1 MVDWLVVSAVSGLG
15 PAQIQQLLKH
25 MEVDDLRQRLEHE
38 RQALPLS
45 DKRLHSLTIDYQKVD
60 AALEWQQ
67 QSEFNHLIC
76 LSDPLYPPLLK
87 QLSDPP
93 TVLFVKGCL
102 EALVLPYLAIVGSRN
117 ASPGGLQVAYQ
128 LASEMSALGFGICS
142 GMAMGIDG
150 AAHKAC
156 VDRSQRTIAVL
167 GTGID
172 TIYPRRHRQLYE
184 NIQQQGC
191 ILSEF
196 WPDVGPFAGN
206 FPKRNRIIS
215 GLSLGTLVV
224 EACRKSGSLI
234 TARLAMEQGREVFA
248 VPGSILGG
256 YHQGCHDL
264 LRDGAKL
271 VETAADI
278 VGELASLT
286 AFHLEE
292 LALCHHIQLQQDEI
306 CDLPFSSL
314 LASVGYE
321 ATTIDAVVEHSGKT
335 IDLVLEQML
344 ELELQGWVIAVPG
357 GYVRV
362 KRS

>member
-1 MVDWLVVSAVSGLG
+1 MD
-15 PAQIQQLLKH
+15 
-25 MEVDDLRQRLEHE
+25 VDDLRQRLEHE
-38 RQALPLS
+38 REALPLS
-45 DKRLHSLTIDYQKVD
+45 GQLLQNLTIDYQKVD
-60 AALEWQQ
+60 LALEWQQ
-67 QSEFNHLIC
+67 ASPSNTLIDF
-76 LSDPLYPPLLK
+76 SDPLYPPLLK
-87 QLSDPP
+87 QIPDPP
-93 TVLFVKGCL
+93 SILFIKGPV
-102 EALVLPYLAIVGSRN
+102 EALAYPSLAIVGSRN
-117 ASPGGLQVAYQ
+117 ASPSGLQVAYQ
-128 LASEMSALGFGICS
+128 LATEVSALGISICS
-142 GMAMGIDG
+142 GMALGIDG
-150 AAHKAC
+150 AAHRAC
-156 VDRSQRTIAVL
+156 VEHNRPTFAVL

-172 TIYPRRHRQLYE
+172 IVYPRRHRQLYE
-184 NIQQQGC
+184 DIQQQGC
-191 ILSEF
+191 IISEF

-278 VGELASLT
+278 VEELASLT

-292 LALCHHIQLQQDEI
+292 LNSCHHIQQREI
-306 CDLPFSSL
+306 CSLPFSSL

-321 ATTIDAVVEHSGKT
+321 TTSIDAVVEHSGKT

-344 ELELQGWVIAVPG
+344 ELELQGWVEAVPG

>member
-1 MVDWLVVSAVSGLG
+1 MD
-15 PAQIQQLLKH
+15 
-25 MEVDDLRQRLEHE
+25 VDDLRQRLEHE

-45 DKRLHSLTIDYQKVD
+45 NQLLQSLCVDYEKVD
-60 AALEWQQ
+60 AALAWQQ
-67 QSEFNHLIC
+67 QSASHHLIC
-76 LSDPLYPPLLK
+76 FSDPLYPPLLK

-93 TVLFVKGCL
+93 PLLFAKGCV
-102 EALVLPYLAIVGSRN
+102 EALALPSLAIVGSRN

-128 LASEMSALGFGICS
+128 LATDISALGLSVCS

-156 VDRSQRTIAVL
+156 VDHQRSTVAVL

-172 TIYPRRHRQLYE
+172 IVYPRRHRQLYE

-196 WPDVGPFAGN
+196 WPDMGPFAGN

-215 GLSLGTLVV
+215 GIALGTLVV
-224 EACRKSGSLI
+224 EASRQSGSLI

-278 VGELASLT
+278 VEELGSLT
-286 AFHLEE
+286 AFYLEE
-292 LALCHHIQLQQDEI
+292 LHSSHHIQDDEI
-306 CDLPFSSL
+306 CDLPFVSL

-321 ATTIDAVVEHSGKT
+321 ATTIDAIVEHSGKT

>member
-1 MVDWLVVSAVSGLG
+1 MD
-15 PAQIQQLLKH
+15 
-25 MEVDDLRQRLEHE
+25 VDDLRQRLEHE

-45 DKRLHSLTIDYQKVD
+45 NQLLQSLSIDYQKVD
-60 AALEWQQ
+60 AALAWQQ
-67 QSEFNHLIC
+67 QSASHHLIC
-76 LSDPLYPPLLK
+76 FSDPLYPPLLK
-87 QLSDPP
+87 QLPDPP
-93 TVLFVKGCL
+93 PVLFAKGCL
-102 EALVLPYLAIVGSRN
+102 EALALPALAIVGSRN

-128 LASEMSALGFGICS
+128 LATELSALGLGICS

-156 VDRSQRTIAVL
+156 VEHQRSTIAVL

-172 TIYPRRHRQLYE
+172 IVYPRRHRQLYE

-215 GLSLGTLVV
+215 GLALGTLVV
-224 EACRKSGSLI
+224 EASRQSGSLI

-264 LRDGAKL
+264 LRNGAKL

-278 VGELASLT
+278 VEELSSLT
-286 AFHLEE
+286 AFYLEE
-292 LALCHHIQLQQDEI
+292 LRSRHHIQVDEI
-306 CDLPFSSL
+306 CDLPFASL

-321 ATTIDAVVEHSGKT
+321 ATTLDAVVEHSGIS

>member
-1 MVDWLVVSAVSGLG
+1 
-15 PAQIQQLLKH
+15 

-45 DKRLHSLTIDYQKVD
+45 DHLLHSLVIDYQKVD

-67 QSEFNHLIC
+67 QAADHHLIC
-76 LSDPLYPPLLK
+76 FSDPLYPPLLK

-93 TVLFVKGCL
+93 VVLFAKGCL
-102 EALVLPYLAIVGSRN
+102 EALALPYLAIVGSRN
-117 ASPGGLQVAYQ
+117 ASPGGLQIAYQ
-128 LASEMSALGFGICS
+128 LATEMSSMGLGICS

-150 AAHKAC
+150 AAHQAC
-156 VDRSQRTIAVL
+156 VDARGRTVAVL
-167 GTGID
+167 GTGIEM
-172 TIYPRRHRQLYE
+172 IYPRRHRQLYHD
-184 NIQQQGC
+184 IQQQGC

-196 WPDVGPFAGN
+196 WPDIGPFAGN

-278 VGELASLT
+278 VEELASLT

-292 LALCHHIQLQQDEI
+292 LKLCHHIQQGEI
-306 CDLPFSSL
+306 CNLPFSSL

-321 ATTIDAVVEHSGKT
+321 TTSIDAVVEHSGKT

>member
-1 MVDWLVVSAVSGLG
+1 M
-15 PAQIQQLLKH
+15 H

-45 DKRLHSLTIDYQKVD
+45 DHLLHSLVIDYQKVD

-67 QSEFNHLIC
+67 HSSEHYLIC
-76 LSDPLYPPLLK
+76 FSDPLYPPLLK
-87 QLSDPP
+87 QLPDPP
-93 TVLFVKGCL
+93 SILFVKGCL
-102 EALVLPYLAIVGSRN
+102 EALVPPYLAIVGSRN

-128 LASEMSALGFGICS
+128 LATEMSSLGFGICS

-156 VDRSQRTIAVL
+156 VDHNKRTIAVL

-172 TIYPRRHRQLYE
+172 IVYPRRHRQLYE

-196 WPDVGPFAGN
+196 WPDIGPFAGN

-248 VPGSILGG
+248 VPGSILGVTIKAVMIYYVMG
-256 YHQGCHDL
+256 QNL
-264 LRDGAKL
+264 WKP
-271 VETAADI
+271 
-278 VGELASLT
+278 
-286 AFHLEE
+286 
-292 LALCHHIQLQQDEI
+292 
-306 CDLPFSSL
+306 LP
-314 LASVGYE
+314 
-321 ATTIDAVVEHSGKT
+321 I
-335 IDLVLEQML
+335 
-344 ELELQGWVIAVPG
+344 
-357 GYVRV
+357 
-362 KRS
+362 